1 MQRLLR
7 IKALRQ
13 VAGLSAFEVAGKARI
28 SSGRYSYLERGL
40 LRPTPE
46 ERERLGEI
54 FGVPGSSLFRGIVL
68 RPRQKEREPV
78 PA

>member
-1 MQRLLR
+1 MLRMKVLRLT
-7 IKALRQ
+7 
-13 VAGLSAFEVAGKARI
+13 AGRSAFAIAIAARI
-28 SSGRYSYLERGL
+28 STGRYSYLERGL

-46 ERERLGEI
+46 ERERLAEI
-54 FGVPGSSLFRGIVL
+54 FGVPGTSLFKPVVL

>member
-1 MQRLLR
+1 MLR
-7 IKALRQ
+7 IRALRLSD
-13 VAGLSAFEVAGKARI
+13 GRSAFSTALEAAI

-46 ERERLGEI
+46 ERERLAEI
-54 FGVPGSSLFRGIVL
+54 FGVSGTSLFRPVVL
-68 RPRQKEREPV
+68 RPRQKEREPM